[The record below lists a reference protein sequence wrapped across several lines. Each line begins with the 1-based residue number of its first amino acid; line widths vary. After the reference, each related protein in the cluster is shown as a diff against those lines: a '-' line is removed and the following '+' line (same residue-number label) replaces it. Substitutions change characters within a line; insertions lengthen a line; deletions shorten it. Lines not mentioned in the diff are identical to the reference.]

1 MKVKWTVSL
10 LGFRDSFP
18 HCKQLLSKRESF
30 SSWLERV
37 EQVLYNVERKE
48 WNKHWNWLCVSL
60 TVNYEKKFE
69 NQCNDGLAY
78 TNVLSICSQPGVHIY
93 ESYFCSIFG
102 VADNKNKQIK
112 PFFYINQWNII
123 PVTFPIWR
131 RIGHLWSPAN
141 FPFSC

>member
-1 MKVKWTVSL
+1 MNSFLARVQR
-10 LGFRDSFP
+10 FSFP

-30 SSWLERV
+30 SSRLERV

-78 TNVLSICSQPGVHIY
+78 TNVLSICSQPVVHIY

-112 PFFYINQWNII
+112 PFLY
-123 PVTFPIWR
+123 
-131 RIGHLWSPAN
+131 
-141 FPFSC
+141 